1 MGQQSSAAAYLAEA
15 ERLFHGRLSPEN
27 LPHQAAQLPPLD
39 RPLLDHLA
47 EHAAQLALTQPKHS
61 WAVTAVA
68 EAAAHTHDPFL
79 QGLAAWY
86 AARAA
91 NAWVQPRLVEAA
103 ITRACAAFAQLDEP
117 GWLPACDW
125 QQNALPW
132 TRPNFKD
139 AAATLSNALHSLE
152 AAGFDHLL
160 PDCRLSLAYA
170 HLLIGNF
177 DQAKELTDASEQ
189 IYQAKNDRLGQG
201 RCLLTHASRLRRQS
215 HFAKAHTC
223 LEQALVLF
231 QHINSPVFVAQ
242 VYFQLAH
249 TAYLSQDHFEVAEA
263 RFNQALM
270 LFDAAD
276 LPLWSAQCHAALAQ
290 LYNETGRLHEA
301 GEALR
306 QAREIYDSDEIA
318 GLKADALL
326 DSGRLEMLK
335 GNLAASLAYF
345 AQAKILYEQTG
356 NEWLPIVCLLN
367 QGQVYFRWGSYQQA
381 LHFLELAYSRL
392 QVLNIP
398 YRTAACEKH
407 LAYCWLKLG
416 QFHLTHR
423 FLEKAAIHYKLAQS
437 GKYLYEIY
445 NLRAAALY
453 YENKDREAIVC
464 LQESLSMAQ
473 QENAANEAALSRR
486 LLGELYCVVQEY
498 DQALPHLIAAEASF
512 AEMGLLF
519 EQAACAI
526 ALGRYDWQKGNE
538 EAAQIAWQRAL
549 ALSAG
554 VLPDID
560 WQAQAGLAGV
570 AYNQGKQPVA
580 LTHYREMVRAMARLR
595 RGLWQPALAGSFL
608 ARPLPY
614 LDAAIH
620 LATQQAAHWEAA
632 HEDALQFIEE
642 GKAQTVTHL
651 LAARQGAGRQKT
663 DGNLRPLNLVE
674 STTLHDLAAEINWL
688 QEKLGP
694 GLAHIPKALPPAE
707 AATLQQQLV
716 EKVKAYDQLQGQLER
731 RQWGEQPE
739 TATLAAFNWEQFR
752 RQASRQLG
760 QNWLALDY
768 YLAGDA
774 LCTVLLTPHERRAWE
789 TAVSTPIRLA
799 LQTATRPGQT
809 GDALPERA
817 LARLGAWLLPD
828 WVQEKLTPA
837 TTLILSPHRQ
847 LHRLPWPALRL
858 GERPLAA
865 VCVPVLVPSLHS
877 LALMWQRPL
886 AACLPEEAGLLLAI
900 AKFQGGRQPLPAV
913 NQEAALLS
921 PLLGPA
927 GRELRDTAATWEH
940 LRTFAGEDGLAA
952 RFTFWH
958 IASHAFYDG
967 LSGRFSGV
975 SLYDRD
981 VLLDEL
987 WQLAPLPPLVTL
999 SACSGGH
1006 SLVYAGDEHVSLT
1019 ITCLAAGAQRVV
1031 SSLWPVQDESM
1042 PGLMASF
1049 YRHWRNGTGA
1059 ALALALAQRAAHQ
1072 AGLPPAQWG
1081 GLQIFGL
1088 P

>member
-1 MGQQSSAAAYLAEA
+1 MEQQPSAAAYLAEA
-15 ERLFHGRLSPEN
+15 ERLFHGRLPPEN

-39 RPLLDHLA
+39 RSLLEYLA
-47 EHAAQLALTQPKHS
+47 GHAAQLALTQPKHS

-68 EAAAHTHDPFL
+68 EAAAHTHDLFL
-79 QGLAAWY
+79 QGLAAWHV
-86 AARAA
+86 ARAA
-91 NAWVQPRLVEAA
+91 NAWVRPQLVEAA
-103 ITRACAAFAQLDEP
+103 ITRARAAFVQLDEP
-117 GWLPACDW
+117 GWLAACDW

-139 AAATLSNALHSLE
+139 AAATLTNALHSLE

-177 DQAKELTDASEQ
+177 DQAKELTEASEQ
-189 IYQAKNDRLGQG
+189 IYQAQNDQLGLG

-215 HFAKAHTC
+215 HFAKAQNC
-223 LEQALVLF
+223 LEQAMAQFQSTPADVLT
-231 QHINSPVFVAQ
+231 AQ
-242 VYFQLAH
+242 VYFQLAYV
-249 TAYLSQDHFEVAEA
+249 AYLSQDRFAVAEA
-263 RFNQALM
+263 RFDQALA
-270 LFDAAD
+270 LFKMAD
-276 LPLWSAQCHAALAQ
+276 LPLWSAQCYAALAQ
-290 LYNETGRLHEA
+290 LYNETGRLREA
-301 GEALR
+301 GQALR
-306 QAREIYDSDEIA
+306 QAREIYASDEIV
-318 GLKADALL
+318 GLRADALL

-335 GNLAASLAYF
+335 GNYAASLAYF

-356 NEWLPIVCLLN
+356 NEWLPTICLSN
-367 QGQVYFRWGSYQQA
+367 QGQVCFRWGSYQQS

-416 QFHLTHR
+416 QFHLAHR
-423 FLEKAAIHYKLAQS
+423 FLEKAATHYKLTQS

-445 NLRAAALY
+445 NLRAATLY
-453 YENKDREAIVC
+453 YENKDREAIAC

-519 EQAACAI
+519 EQTACAI
-526 ALGRYDWQKGNE
+526 ALGRYYWQTGNE
-538 EAAQIAWQRAL
+538 AAAQTAWQRAL
-549 ALSAG
+549 DLSAG

-570 AYNQGKQPVA
+570 ARDQGKQSVA
-580 LTHYREMVRAMARLR
+580 LTHYQEMSRAMARLR
-595 RGLWQPALAGSFL
+595 RGLWQPSLAGSFL

-620 LATQQAAHWEAA
+620 LATQQAAHSEAA

-642 GKAQTVTHL
+642 SKAQTVTRRV
-651 LAARQGAGRQKT
+651 AS
-663 DGNLRPLNLVE
+663 NLRPLNPVE
-674 STTLHDLAAEINWL
+674 SMALNDVAAEINWL
-688 QEKLGP
+688 QEKLWP
-694 GLAHIPKALPPAE
+694 GLALTSEALPPAE
-707 AATLQQQLV
+707 AATLRQQLV

-731 RQWGEQPE
+731 QQWGEQPE
-739 TATLAAFNWEQFR
+739 AITLAAFNWEQFR
-752 RQASRQLG
+752 RQANRQLG

-774 LCTVLLTPHERRAWE
+774 LCTVLLTPRVRRAWE
-789 TAVSTPIRLA
+789 TAVSPPIRLA
-799 LQTATRPGQT
+799 LQTATRPAQT
-809 GDALPERA
+809 GAALPERA

-858 GERPLAA
+858 GKRPLAA
-865 VCVPVLVPSLHS
+865 ACVPVLVPSLHS
-877 LALMWQRPL
+877 LSLMWQRPL
-886 AACLPEEAGLLLAI
+886 AACPPEGAGLLLAI
-900 AKFQGGRQPLPAV
+900 AEFQGGRQPLPAV
-913 NQEAALLS
+913 NREAALLS

-927 GRELRDTAATWEH
+927 GRELRDTAATWDH
-940 LRTFAGEDGLAA
+940 LRTFAGEEGLAA

-975 SLYDRD
+975 ALYDRD

-1006 SLVYAGDEHVSLT
+1006 SLVYTGDEHVSLT

-1042 PGLMASF
+1042 PALMAFF
-1049 YRHWRNGTGA
+1049 YHHWHNGAGA
-1059 ALALALAQRAAHQ
+1059 AMALALAQRAAHQ
-1072 AGLPPAQWG
+1072 AGLPSAQWG